1 MAKAVQLPSGS
12 WRVRIYDNELK
23 KQVSFTSQLEGK
35 AGKAEA
41 ELLAR
46 EYLLNR
52 KKRKEAGPT
61 IGECLDKY
69 INIKS
74 NVLSPTTIFNYR
86 NLKDRYLTELF
97 DYPINDVKSVDLQEA
112 FNNLAEHLAPSTCTT
127 VKNFLFTV
135 LDTFAPDRKF
145 KITLP
150 KEQKK
155 KKDLL
160 TAEEVLSAVIDTDM
174 ELPCLLA
181 MWCSFRKSEVRGIK
195 KSDIKDVVL
204 YIHETMVVVDNKD
217 VLKQSTKTY
226 ESARAIA
233 LPQIILDLIDKLPED
248 QEFIT
253 TLSGSDLYHHL
264 KAALKRKGLHRM
276 SFHDLRHLNASI
288 MAMLQIPDKY
298 AMERGGWSTDQVMK
312 QIYQHTFTDE
322 RKAADEKINDYF
334 NSVYDKIKNAKE
346 K

>member
-41 ELLAR
+41 ELMAR
-46 EYLLNR
+46 EYLLN
-52 KKRKEAGPT
+52 KKKKQEAGPT
-61 IGECLDKY
+61 IGECLEKY

-74 NVLSPTTIFNYR
+74 NVLSPTTIYNYR
-86 NLKDRYLTELF
+86 NIKDFYLKELY
-97 DYPINDVKSVDLQEA
+97 DYPVNEVKSVDLQAA
-112 FNNLAEHLAPSTCTT
+112 FNNLAERLKPSTCNT
-127 VKNFLFTV
+127 VKNFLFSV

-150 KEQKK
+150 KEPKK
-155 KKDLL
+155 KKNLL
-160 TAEEVLSAVIDTDM
+160 TAEDVLSAVIDTEL

-195 KSDIKDVVL
+195 KSDIKDGVL
-204 YIHETMVVVDNKD
+204 YVHETMVVVDHKD
-217 VLKQSTKTY
+217 VLKPSTKTY
-226 ESARAIA
+226 ESTREIE
-233 LPQIILDLIDKLPED
+233 LPKVISDLIGKLPED
-248 QEFIT
+248 QEYIT
-253 TLSGSDLYHHL
+253 TLSADQLYFRLH
-264 KAALKRKGLHRM
+264 AALKRHNLPLM

-312 QIYQHTFTDE
+312 QIYQHTFSDE
-322 RKAADEKINDYF
+322 RKAADEKINNYF
-334 NSVYDKIKNAKE
+334 NSVYEKIRNE
-346 K
+346 KK